1 MYIVVVFPRK
11 SFLWRRWNVQSVK
24 KFYEIVMLF
33 LKFTFRVFLNKQK
46 VDKYNNLYNKLTFEK
61 A

>member
-1 MYIVVVFPRK
+1 
-11 SFLWRRWNVQSVK
+11 
-24 KFYEIVMLF
+24 MLF